1 MLALVRDLRRDLGI
15 GDREIAV
22 LGAHLA
28 VLPKGP
34 VSARDLLM
42 SYAEVAG
49 LLDRA
54 NGMDERRFRRGEA
67 RLEEVGLIQRRLSAN
82 GRRFP
87 QRNANDE
94 VVDAYGIDLRP
105 LFMRAAE
112 LRRWQAQVQE
122 KTRRR
127 TALATRISSR
137 IAELRRRLEKRLG
150 SAPDVLIEFAQRAR
164 AITRRKTATIEEL
177 SALEVQIKRMT
188 TELETTG
195 AGATDP
201 LQTSTAV
208 TDSVKVGMYQKSP
221 AIVHVAEDGAREMTT
236 TKTDAPTSLS
246 ELDAEPTPSRVGN
259 SSLPDRTPA
268 DAGQI
273 DRQSESHPKE
283 SYSTPRDLKPGAI
296 EVWHECM
303 ELNAM
308 YPVPPRSLHELVGVI
323 REFSRFLGL
332 GLDQVERALPV
343 LGMSGMVVSLDYL
356 AGRIHQINQPR
367 AYLSKMVQRFQ
378 IGEVIAGGRVRPT

>member
-1 MLALVRDLRRDLGI
+1 LGIVRDLRRDLGI

-28 VLPKGP
+28 VLPKGL

-49 LLDRA
+49 LLERA

-87 QRNANDE
+87 QRNAVDE

-105 LFMRAAE
+105 LFMRADE
-112 LRRWQAQVQE
+112 LRHWHNQVQE
-122 KTRRR
+122 KSRRR
-127 TALATRISSR
+127 TALATRISSL
-137 IAELRRRLEKRLG
+137 IAEIRRRLEKRLG

-177 SALEVQIKRMT
+177 LALEAQIERMT

-195 AGATDP
+195 AGATDR
-201 LQTSTAV
+201 LQTSPTV
-208 TDSVKVGMYQKSP
+208 THGVKVGMHLESL
-221 AIVHVAEDGAREMTT
+221 AVVHVGEDGAGDMTMPKKDT
-236 TKTDAPTSLS
+236 PTSLS
-246 ELDAEPTPSRVGN
+246 ELDAEPTPRRVAN
-259 SSLPDRTPA
+259 SLLPDRTPA

-273 DRQSESHPKE
+273 DRQSESHTKE
-283 SYSTPRDLKPGAI
+283 SYSSSRDRKPGDI
-296 EVWHECM
+296 EVWNECK
-303 ELNAM
+303 ELNSM
-308 YPVPPRSLHELVGVI
+308 YPVPPKSLHELGGII

-343 LGMSGMVVSLDYL
+343 LGVSGMVVSLDYL
-356 AGRIHQINQPR
+356 AGRIHQVNQPR
-367 AYLSKMVQRFQ
+367 AYLSNMVKRFQ
-378 IGEVIAGGRVRPT
+378 AGEVIAGGRVRPA